1 MNNNFFSCKQKLL
14 LCCYIIPV
22 LCFFLLPLKVLYFA
36 CYVEVPLHSKLK
48 HVFLKKISPKI
59 FQSVLCR
66 MDKWNLF
73 LSINVFL
80 FDVLTILIRHF
91 VLFFSILSPKK
102 KFCIKRKNKLHDFFL
117 DIYFMRFIIY
127 QSGITMITMN
137 VSNTQYATVLFKLQ
151 FNLTFLVLKKSC
163 KNEYIYSSDICLPDM
178 STSSSISLIIF
189 STEDFLSH
197 ERIQSYRSIHII

>member
-36 CYVEVPLHSKLK
+36 CYVEVPLDSKLK
-48 HVFLKKISPKI
+48 HVFLKKISLKI

-80 FDVLTILIRHF
+80 FDVLTILIHHF

-102 KFCIKRKNKLHDFFL
+102 KFCIKRKNKLHDFFFGHIFYEIHYL
-117 DIYFMRFIIY
+117 PKWYHNDH
-127 QSGITMITMN
+127 N
-137 VSNTQYATVLFKLQ
+137 E
-151 FNLTFLVLKKSC
+151 C
-163 KNEYIYSSDICLPDM
+163 KQHAICYSAIQ
-178 STSSSISLIIF
+178 TSI
-189 STEDFLSH
+189 
-197 ERIQSYRSIHII
+197 